1 MCLSTRSGPV
11 SPHRPFSLSL
21 SLLFFFPLCLSSP
34 SVRASAA
41 ISRDLIL
48 YSSLRESRVNLS
60 AANSGNWRP
69 TRPKAKKKSVKE
81 RNGGTRRTNR
91 VCMCVCVCVC
101 VCSTRSCTYVAERSR
116 ATSRSEPITPRVRLE
131 KESDDR
137 SVEPRRG
144 RRKKGRGVGVRK
156 KAPRLKRKGGRPRDS
171 RAEPNV
177 SPHCRA
183 HCRL

>member
-1 MCLSTRSGPV
+1 MCVCLHEEWTCISAPSL
-11 SPHRPFSLSL
+11 LSL

-101 VCSTRSCTYVAERSR
+101 VCVRRDRARTSRNDHGRRVAASLLHLACVWKKR
-116 ATSRSEPITPRVRLE
+116 ATIGP
-131 KESDDR
+131 
-137 SVEPRRG
+137 
-144 RRKKGRGVGVRK
+144 
-156 KAPRLKRKGGRPRDS
+156 
-171 RAEPNV
+171 
-177 SPHCRA
+177 
-183 HCRL
+183 